1 MPARKTPLGF
11 KDKHYDA
18 EQIMKMYSVS
28 QSKAYDI
35 IHECAAYGTVIK
47 IGGTIRVSE
56 TALTRWYDEHTIH
69 FEGEL
74 QYGI

>member
-11 KDKHYDA
+11 KDRHYDA
-18 EQIMKMYSVS
+18 EQIMKMYNVS

-35 IHECAAYGTVIK
+35 IHECVAYGAVIK

-56 TALTRWYDEHTIH
+56 TALTKWYDEHTIH
-69 FEGEL
+69 IEGGLLYEV
-74 QYGI
+74 